1 MPRSAKK
8 GPYVSGRLLKKVF
21 KALDSGSQAPIK
33 TRDRD
38 CTIIPDFV
46 GLKFL
51 VHNGR
56 NYLPVFI
63 QTEMVGKKLGMY
75 ALTRLF
81 KQHAGDRKS

>member
-1 MPRSAKK
+1 MPRSSKK
-8 GPYVSGRLLKKVF
+8 GPHVSGRLLNKVF

-33 TRDRD
+33 TRDRS

-56 NYLPVFI
+56 NYVPVFI
-63 QTEMVGKKLGMY
+63 QTEMVGDKLGMY

>member
-1 MPRSAKK
+1 MPRSLKK
-8 GPYVSGRLLKKVF
+8 GPHVSGRLLQKVL
-21 KALDSGSQAPIK
+21 KAQDAGSQAPIK
-33 TRDRD
+33 TRDRN

-46 GLKFL
+46 GMKFL

-56 NYLPVFI
+56 NYVPVFV
-63 QTEMVGKKLGMY
+63 QTEMVGHKFGMY

>member
-1 MPRSAKK
+1 MPRSSKK
-8 GPYVSGRLLKKVF
+8 GPHVSGRLLNKVF
-21 KALDSGSQAPIK
+21 KALDAGSQAPIK
-33 TRDRD
+33 TRDRS

-56 NYLPVFI
+56 NYVPVFI
-63 QTEMVGKKLGMY
+63 QAEMVGHKLGMY

-81 KQHAGDRKS
+81 KQHAGDRK

>member
-1 MPRSAKK
+1 MARSLKK
-8 GPYVSGRLLKKVF
+8 GPHVSGRLLDKVF
-21 KALDSGSQAPIK
+21 KAQEAGSQAPIK
-33 TRDRD
+33 TRDRN

-46 GLKFL
+46 GMKFL

-56 NYLPVFI
+56 HYVPVFI
-63 QTEMVGKKLGMY
+63 QTEMVGDKLGMY